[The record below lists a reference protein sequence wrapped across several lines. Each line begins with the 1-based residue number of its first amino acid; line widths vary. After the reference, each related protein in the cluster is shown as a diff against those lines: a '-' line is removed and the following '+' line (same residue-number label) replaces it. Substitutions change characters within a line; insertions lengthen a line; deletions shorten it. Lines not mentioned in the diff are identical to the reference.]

1 MNVQGTK
8 LKEPRKREPRS
19 KVRPQ
24 QLSQGVALSGYGVVR
39 DFLKTYN
46 LFNSI
51 MRRYAKKTIARIFF
65 FYFLKGT
72 QIRTMLASFPLI
84 EKR

>member
-1 MNVQGTK
+1 MNVQGTQS
-8 LKEPRKREPRS
+8 KEPRKREPRS

-39 DFLKTYN
+39 DFLKAYN
-46 LFNSI
+46 LFNSP
-51 MRRYAKKTIARIFF
+51 MGRYAKKKPLHAHFF
-65 FYFLKGT
+65 CFLKGT